1 MKHTSSES
9 SRKAS
14 QGRGE
19 RRSTKSAQSVS
30 IAAAEAVPLAEVI
43 KLGVDTHQNSYSVAR
58 MFDSALP
65 QPAQNMTPE
74 TFLEFARKQK
84 KLAKRVV
91 VAYEAGPF
99 GFHLQ
104 RQLTALGIE
113 CLVVVAQDWD
123 ERHKKTKTDKID
135 ARQIV
140 LNLDRYLA
148 GNTRALA
155 VVRVPTLSEEIA
167 RDLSRERDQF
177 KKDRTRFIN
186 RGHALLRRYGMRNL
200 GCWWK
205 DGALEPLRPRLV
217 ELFADQAEREQFAN
231 RLISQMGDYSEQIAH
246 LTLRLNDLTEEL
258 ETASKERQAERV
270 KGLGHLSLEKMRR
283 EVCDWNRF
291 ENRRQVGSYTGLC
304 PGRSESGGRSTDLSV
319 NKVGNPRLRA
329 ALVELTWLIVRYQP
343 DYVRLQRWKW
353 AFAGGG
359 KVTRAAKKKAIVALA
374 RQLAVD
380 LWRIFTGRAKPEELG
395 LKMAA

>member
-1 MKHTSSES
+1 ME
-9 SRKAS
+9 
-14 QGRGE
+14 
-19 RRSTKSAQSVS
+19 
-30 IAAAEAVPLAEVI
+30 II

-58 MFDSALP
+58 MFEGGNP
-65 QPAQNMTPE
+65 QPSQNMTPE
-74 TFLEFARKQK
+74 AFLKFAQKQK

-99 GFHLQ
+99 GFHLH
-104 RQLTALGIE
+104 RQLVALGIE
-113 CLVVVAQDWD
+113 CLVVVAQNWD

-177 KKDRTRFIN
+177 KKDRNRMIN

-200 GCWWK
+200 GRWWE
-205 DGALEPLRPRLV
+205 DGALEELQPRLL
-217 ELFADQAEREQFAN
+217 EQFADQADREQLAKS
-231 RLISQMGDYSEQIAH
+231 LISQMGDYAEQIAQ
-246 LTLRLNDLTEEL
+246 LTPRLDDLTAEL
-258 ETASKERQAERV
+258 EKASKEQRQERP
-270 KGLGHLSLEKMRR
+270 KGMGHLSLEKLGR

-291 ENRRQVGSYTGLC
+291 TNRRQVGSYTGLC
-304 PGRSESGGRSTDLSV
+304 SGRSQSGGRGAELPI
-319 NKVGNPRLRA
+319 NKCGNPRLRA
-329 ALVELTWLIVRYQP
+329 TLVELAWMMVLFQP
-343 DYVRLQRWKW
+343 DYIRLKRWKGVLGKASKAPAW
-353 AFAGGG
+353 A
-359 KVTRAAKKKAIVALA
+359 RKKAIVAVA

-380 LWRIFTGRAKPEELG
+380 LWRIFTGRAEPSALG
-395 LKMAA
+395 LEMVAA